1 MLTLH
6 TYYNIWANTPKQTL
20 KYSLNNFPISFQ
32 IDSVRMLFWEQDL
45 RSVDVYVCVCV
56 PQLPTVS
63 TYYTRLWASFF
74 VKLCEKN
81 RVFGG
86 LF

>member
-6 TYYNIWANTPKQTL
+6 TYYNIWANTPKQTP
-20 KYSLNNFPISFQ
+20 KYSLNTFPNSFQ

-45 RSVDVYVCVCV
+45 RSVDVYVCVCA
-56 PQLPTVS
+56 TVAKS

-74 VKLCEKN
+74 VKFCEKKSL
-81 RVFGG
+81 FLG